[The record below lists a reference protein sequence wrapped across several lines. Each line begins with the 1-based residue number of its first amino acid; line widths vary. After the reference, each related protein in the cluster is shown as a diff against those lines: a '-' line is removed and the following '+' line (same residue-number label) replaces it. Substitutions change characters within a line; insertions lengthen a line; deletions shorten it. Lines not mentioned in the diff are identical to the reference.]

1 LVLLERHRNR
11 SSVQK
16 GERNAEWLRGLGKLS
31 NMRPHPQCRCRSTH
45 QGLVIDGSCVYHMKK
60 IAASVLYDRQKKRKP
75 LWGIM

>member
-1 LVLLERHRNR
+1 
-11 SSVQK
+11 
-16 GERNAEWLRGLGKLS
+16 
-31 NMRPHPQCRCRSTH
+31 MRPHPQCRCRSTH